1 MRAFDAIFEAEG
13 ITVKKVGPM
22 APNMNAYA
30 ERWVQS
36 LKYEC
41 LNHFV
46 VFGERHLNYLITE
59 YLDYYNHL
67 RPHQGVDNQVL
78 DSDTSAPSAYAEQ
91 IIEFKDV
98 LGGLIKHYYRKAA

>member
-1 MRAFDAIFEAEG
+1 MRAFDAIFESEG
-13 ITVKKVGPM
+13 VIVKKVGPL

-36 LKYEC
+36 LKHEC

-46 VFGERHLNYLITE
+46 VFGERHLQRLVDE
-59 YLDYYNHL
+59 YVAYYQEL
-67 RPHQGVDNQVL
+67 RPHQAIGNVVL
-78 DSDTSAPSAYAEQ
+78 DPNSSSPLAYNDETVDSQ
-91 IIEFKDV
+91 DI